1 MPVLKKRGLH
11 YVLITVALMCAVL
24 AALWLYRVDP
34 EDSVYSPKCLF
45 YLLTGLKCPGCGS
58 QRAIH
63 SLLHLDIA
71 AAFGYNALLV
81 IALPAVAMLVYC
93 ELTRTRKP
101 RLYSAV
107 NSPRVTWTMF
117 ATVMLWWVV
126 RNIAEW

>member
-1 MPVLKKRGLH
+1 MKTKATYL
-11 YVLITVALMCAVL
+11 L
-24 AALWLYRVDP
+24 AACGLLLLGG
-34 EDSVYSPKCLF
+34 VYFALNPATAGVFPRCPFLV
-45 YLLTGLKCPGCGS
+45 LTGLKCPGCGS

-101 RLYSAV
+101 RLYSVV